1 MDTKGSTISARQ
13 LGVLFFTYLT
23 GSSII
28 NIPGPII
35 GVANNNAWLSIL
47 LSWIAGCLLLT
58 GMLYLHKRFPRTDFI
73 EISNSLIGKV
83 ATFILVIILPLPY
96 IIHIGTGITLD
107 VGLFMESTMMSET
120 PIYIFTSTI
129 LVVAVLTVMSGIE
142 VISQMFALLLVTLLV
157 FVSIVLVLSIPD
169 YDFSNLKPLIPSK
182 IKPVI
187 LGAYMSFSFPYAE
200 LFLFSMLIPFVKE
213 DEQKRIPKVMFVSMT
228 LNLIVLI
235 LVTTST
241 ILVFGPFAGDR
252 KFPMFEL
259 ARMIEVQEIVQRIE
273 SVIGMSLIV
282 GSFMKVTITLYVMNL
297 FVVRL
302 FNLRDSRL
310 LILIVG
316 MIFFLNGKASFT
328 GIRKWVET
336 VSYLGP
342 MWEPFAFVLPLAL
355 LLAVSVLRRNL
366 VQARSPN

>member
-1 MDTKGSTISARQ
+1 MNKKGYTISARQ

-28 NIPGPII
+28 NIPGPLIA
-35 GVANNNAWLSIL
+35 VANNSAWLSIL
-47 LSWIAGCLLLT
+47 LSWIAGCLLLA
-58 GMLYLHKRFPRTDFI
+58 GMLYLHKRFPSTDFI
-73 EISNSLIGKV
+73 EISNILIGKV
-83 ATFILVIILPLPY
+83 ATFILVIILPLPFM
-96 IIHIGTGITLD
+96 IHIGTGISLD

-142 VISQMFALLLVTLLV
+142 VISQMFALLLVTLFV
-157 FVSIVLVLSIPD
+157 FVGIVLVLSIPD

-182 IKPVI
+182 FKPVI

-200 LFLFSMLIPFVKE
+200 LFLFSMLIPFVKD
-213 DEQKRIPKVMFVSMT
+213 DEQTRIPKVMFISMT

-241 ILVFGPFAGDR
+241 ILVFGPIAGDR

-259 ARMIEVQEIVQRIE
+259 ARIIEVQEIVQRIE

-282 GSFMKVTITLYVMNL
+282 GSFMKVTIALYVMNL

-328 GIRKWVET
+328 DVRKWVEI

-342 MWEPFAFVLPLAL
+342 MWEPFAFVMPLAL

>member
-1 MDTKGSTISARQ
+1 MDLKEYKISARQ

-28 NIPGPII
+28 NIPGPLIA
-35 GVANNNAWLSIL
+35 VAKNNAWLSIL
-47 LSWIAGCLLLT
+47 ISWTAGCLLLT
-58 GMLYLHKRFPRTDFI
+58 GMLYLHKRFPSTDFI
-73 EISNSLIGKV
+73 DISSSLIGKA
-83 ATFILVIILPLPY
+83 ATFIIVILLPLPF

-129 LVVAVLTVMSGIE
+129 LIVTVLTVLSGIE
-142 VISQMFALLLVTLLV
+142 VIAQMFALLLVTLLV
-157 FVSIVLVLSIPD
+157 FVGIVLVLSIPD
-169 YDFSNLKPLIPSK
+169 YDFSNLKPLLPSK
-182 IKPVI
+182 FKPVI

-200 LFLFSMLIPFVKE
+200 LFLFSMLIPFVRE
-213 DEQKRIPKVMFVSMT
+213 DERHRIPKVMFVSMS

-235 LVTTST
+235 LVTMST
-241 ILVFGPFAGDR
+241 ILVFGPIAGDR

-259 ARMIEVQEIVQRIE
+259 ARMIEVQEIIQRIE

-282 GSFMKVTITLYVMNL
+282 GSFMKVTIALYVMNL
-297 FVVRL
+297 FIVRL

-310 LILIVG
+310 VILIVG

-328 GIRKWVET
+328 GVRKWGEI

-342 MWEPFAFVLPLAL
+342 MWEPFAFVMPLAI
-355 LLAVSVLRRNL
+355 LLAVSVFRRNL
-366 VQARSPN
+366 VQARPPN